1 MADLLPFPPP
11 VTGERR
17 RPGGSV
23 SLDAY
28 NVVLDQHA
36 ETWRALIEANDMLE
50 DAECEIRRLR
60 AEQTSERRR
69 GPSRYAIYALC
80 VAVGL
85 FVGHLL
91 TRAGL

>member
-17 RPGGSV
+17 RSGGSV
-23 SLDAY
+23 SLEAD

-36 ETWRALIEANDMLE
+36 ETWRALVEANDMLE

-69 GPSRYAIYALC
+69 GPSRYLVYGLC
-80 VAVGL
+80 VAVGVL
-85 FVGHLL
+85 FGLL
-91 TRAGL
+91 MRGVA